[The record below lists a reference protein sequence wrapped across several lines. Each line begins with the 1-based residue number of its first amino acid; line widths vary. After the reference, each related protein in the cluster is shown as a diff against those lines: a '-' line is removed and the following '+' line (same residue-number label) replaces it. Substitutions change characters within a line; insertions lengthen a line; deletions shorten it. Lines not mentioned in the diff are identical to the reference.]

1 MAHAIQ
7 RFTEGPRALT
17 TGYTKEVRAVGR
29 PGPSEKP
36 TRTEYVEKANF
47 VFFVTGTVFSRG
59 ISSGLS
65 KLDEWSG
72 WIVRVRSQNEEKS
85 VYLRSTE
92 CGTRAAISRRFAQT
106 VTNAI
111 CRLSTDEFYALLK
124 RDTADAA
131 LPAHE
136 IVFSC
141 GRYKDVWVYPDLVA
155 DASGARV
162 ADPRYFVTDTSL
174 RHGAASAVTLPS
186 RIPLPLVDAT
196 LSESRRALRAVLQ
209 FVRAHF
215 GDHRTAAV
223 HVLSRAWLAAHR
235 SQIME
240 TEKQLSVLNVHG
252 PPNVGKSFL
261 CALACSLLSCDNLIV
276 SNTTWSSI
284 VDLTNTFRDLLV
296 VWDDPRSLSAQ
307 LAESIVHES
316 FHGMSLTSHARGVRH
331 HNASL
336 VLGTQRSLYERANLT
351 VATKS
356 RLATVEIA
364 GSTLHVCDKTEL
376 QGIVA
381 TARGAFRA
389 LLSVD
394 FDQCALAL
402 ARTYKEIRASMGDV
416 IDRSVR
422 SASIDVVAMQLVSR
436 VADVPLGTDEV
447 EAHVASQH
455 ALLAVHCSL
464 HGSVTTFVR
473 ALVDRLHTLPRHVL
487 KACVNVNEGDKKTAC
502 VAVVLEETL
511 RLLQE
516 DDVPLQADVLRAEFA
531 SHDGI
536 RDSVVVNLHGQS
548 KRCTLVTWD
557 LARRACKDHPNLE
570 LLRPGASSARA
581 ASRENIHRR
590 LIRRA
595 REHADAI
602 DVQVSAPGRNVCG

>member
-1 MAHAIQ
+1 MTQGIQ

-17 TGYTKEVRAVGR
+17 TGYSKEIRAVGR

-72 WIVRVRSQNEEKS
+72 WIVRVRSQHEEKS

-92 CGTRAAISRRFAQT
+92 CGTRAVISRRFAQT

-111 CRLSTDEFYALLK
+111 CRLSTDEFYALVK

-131 LPAHE
+131 LPAYE
-136 IVFSC
+136 IVFCC
-141 GRYKDVWVYPDLVA
+141 GRYKDAWVYPDLVA

-174 RHGAASAVTLPS
+174 RHGASSAVTLPS
-186 RIPLPLVDAT
+186 RIPLPLVDTT

-235 SQIME
+235 SRIME

-307 LAESIVHES
+307 LVENIVHES

-364 GSTLHVCDKTEL
+364 GSTLHACDKTEL

-394 FDQCALAL
+394 FDQCTLAL
-402 ARTYKEIRASMGDV
+402 ARTYGELRGRMSDV

-422 SASIDVVAMQLVSR
+422 STSIDVVAMQLISR
-436 VADVPLGTDEV
+436 VADVPLDADEV
-447 EAHVASQH
+447 DAHVAAQH
-455 ALLAVHCSL
+455 AMLAVHCSL
-464 HGSVTTFVR
+464 HGSVLTFVR
-473 ALVDRLHTLPRHVL
+473 AVVERLHALPSDVF
-487 KACVNVNEGDKKTAC
+487 KACVHVQADNKKTAC
-502 VAVVLEETL
+502 MAFVLEETI

-516 DDVPLQADVLRAEFA
+516 DNVSVSLDVLRAEFA
-531 SHDGI
+531 THDGVK
-536 RDSVVVNLHGQS
+536 DSVVVNLHGRS
-548 KRCTLVTWD
+548 KRCTLVTWE
-557 LARRACKDHPNLE
+557 LARRTCREHPNLA
-570 LLRPGASSARA
+570 LLRVSRSERA
-581 ASRENIHRR
+581 ASRENIHHR

-595 REHADAI
+595 HEHADAI
-602 DVQVSAPGRNVCG
+602 HVDVAASGRG